1 MEPIVNESNRLL
13 FQAFV
18 SIAKQYAA
26 IDEQYRAKALE
37 KSSKVIANFPE
48 EITNCYQVK
57 GIPGIGMGTMRRIT
71 IFLKNGEIKIQD
83 HEYTRAAV
91 AKRARDTEPD
101 KPHIIDLLVP
111 SANKYSK
118 VIIPKS
124 EYKYMTETEYH
135 YVFTN
140 VL

>member
-26 IDEQYRAKALE
+26 IDEQYRSTALE
-37 KSSKVIANFPE
+37 KSSKVIANYPD
-48 EITNCYQVK
+48 EITNCYQLK

-71 IFLKNGEIKIQD
+71 IFLKNGQIKIQD

-91 AKRARDTEPD
+91 AKRTRESPVN
-101 KPHIIDLLVP
+101 PRIIDLLVP
-111 SANKYSK
+111 SAKKYSK

-124 EYKYMTETEYH
+124 DYKYMTETEYH
-135 YVFTN
+135 YVFSN